1 MGVEDALI
9 YLQHRALNHLEMQKS
24 TVRIMFFDFSSAFN
38 TIQPCLLQQ
47 KMRGAGVDEHLTAWI
62 TNYLTNR
69 PQYVKL
75 HNCMSE
81 VVVCS
86 TGAPQGTVLSPFLFT
101 FYTSDFTYNTS
112 SCHLQKFSDDSAIVG
127 CVSEGNDQEYRSVIM
142 DFVDWCERNHL
153 RLNTSKTK
161 EMVIDFQRNT
171 PPHSPVN
178 IQGADIEVVDT
189 FKYLGVHLNS
199 KLNWSNNTDAL
210 YKKGQSRLHLMRRL
224 RSFRVN
230 SQLLKSFYH
239 SVVGSVIHSAVVCW
253 GAGSSDRDRK
263 RLNKLVNK
271 ASSVLGC
278 PLDTVEETCER
289 RMLGK
294 MTSILKNPS
303 HPLHSTVET
312 MDSSFRGRL
321 RHPRCKTERYRRSFI
336 PTAVRV
342 YNSSV

>member
-1 MGVEDALI
+1 AL
-9 YLQHRALNHLEMQKS
+9 
-24 TVRIMFFDFSSAFN
+24 
-38 TIQPCLLQQ
+38 
-47 KMRGAGVDEHLTAWI
+47 
-62 TNYLTNR
+62 
-69 PQYVKL
+69 
-75 HNCMSE
+75 
-81 VVVCS
+81 
-86 TGAPQGTVLSPFLFT
+86 
-101 FYTSDFTYNTS
+101 
-112 SCHLQKFSDDSAIVG
+112 IVG

-336 PTAVRV
+336 PTALRV
-342 YNSSV
+342 GLFSLTVTGIILLHTSISARFSMCSNTCMYISMSVSLMLHSSGNTSFLFIHCF